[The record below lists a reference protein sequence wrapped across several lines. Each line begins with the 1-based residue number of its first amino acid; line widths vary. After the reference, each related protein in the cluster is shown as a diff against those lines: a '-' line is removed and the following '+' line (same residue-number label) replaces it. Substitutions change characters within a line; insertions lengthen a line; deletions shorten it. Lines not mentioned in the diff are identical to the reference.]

1 MLIYLIIQ
9 KETVE
14 IPKICFSNRIDFTF
28 KIMIAMLLHLINGI
42 SVSISL
48 SIKRQYFVVSI

>member
-42 SVSISL
+42 SVSVFL
-48 SIKRQYFVVSI
+48 LKGAGSIL